1 MDIAK
6 KISEMLEIPPEA
18 MLNIPK
24 ITMVGKERVLVENYT
39 ALLDYKKDNIRLK
52 YEGGVIEILGRNFE
66 IRVIGEENI
75 AVSGEI
81 TSVKLF

>member
-1 MDIAK
+1 MDIAR
-6 KISEMLEIPPEA
+6 KISEVLEIPPEA

-24 ITMVGKERVLVENYT
+24 ITVVGKERVHVENYT

-52 YEGGVIEILGRNFE
+52 YQGGVIDILGKNFE
-66 IRVIGEENI
+66 IKVIGEENI

-81 TSVKLF
+81 DSVKLI

>member
-6 KISEMLEIPPEA
+6 KISEVLEIPPET

-24 ITMVGKERVLVENYT
+24 ITMVGKERVLVENYK

-52 YEGGVIEILGRNFE
+52 YEGGVIDILGKNFE

-75 AVSGEI
+75 AISGEI
-81 TSVKLF
+81 ASVKLF

>member
-6 KISEMLEIPPEA
+6 KISKVLEIPPEA

-24 ITMVGKERVLVENYT
+24 ITLIGKERVLVENYT
-39 ALLDYKKDNIRLK
+39 ALLDYKRENIRLK
-52 YEGGVIEILGRNFE
+52 YEGGVIDILGKNFE
-66 IRVIGEENI
+66 IKVIGEENI
-75 AVSGEI
+75 AISGEI

>member
-6 KISEMLEIPPEA
+6 KISEVLEIPPEA

-24 ITMVGKERVLVENYT
+24 ITVVGKERVLVENYT
-39 ALLDYKKDNIRLK
+39 ALLEYKKDNIRLK
-52 YEGGVIEILGRNFE
+52 YEGGVIDILGKNFE
-66 IRVIGEENI
+66 IKVIGEENI

-81 TSVKLF
+81 ASVKLF

>member
-6 KISEMLEIPPEA
+6 KISEVLEIPPEA
-18 MLNIPK
+18 IGNIPK
-24 ITMVGKERVLVENYT
+24 ITIVGKERVLVENYT

-52 YEGGVIEILGRNFE
+52 YEGGVIEIWGKNFE

>member
-6 KISEMLEIPPEA
+6 KISEVLEIPPEA
-18 MLNIPK
+18 MLSIPK
-24 ITMVGKERVLVENYT
+24 ITLVGKERVLVENYT

-52 YEGGVIEILGRNFE
+52 YEGGVIDILGKNFE
-66 IRVIGEENI
+66 IKVIGEENI

-81 TSVKLF
+81 ASVKLF